1 VIYQLQS
8 DSYLSTFKDADQR
21 SAFKMCKGVK
31 WLTFNDVGYTLNNRG
46 KNWHID
52 HVIPLSK
59 FNLNDEN
66 EQQIAFNWR
75 NTTALSPTE
84 NLKKNN
90 KIVSSQIETHL
101 NKLITYHR
109 ENNIEMPEKYI
120 NLFAKHLVAGSP
132 LEPILSNK

>member
-1 VIYQLQS
+1 
-8 DSYLSTFKDADQR
+8 
-21 SAFKMCKGVK
+21 MCKGVK